1 MDLLLILLVGIIGIL
16 IFLLLKKERVFGIKE
31 ENKIENKTLKN
42 EVVTDNKENIY
53 KLFNYIPE
61 AIIILNKSKE
71 ILFSNSS
78 AQKRFEISKNN
89 NINSYLRN
97 PDLIKAIE
105 DAFIG
110 KNPKDLEIE
119 VKNRAMQRMN
129 ITIYFDSNNLF
140 FNEPN
145 CLLFIRDLTEFY
157 KFQELKSDFV
167 ANVSHELRTPLQSI
181 KMGLETFENN
191 ESLKNNSEIKD
202 FLPVMIS
209 QSERMENLIRD
220 LLSLSKIE
228 LQEHIRP
235 THEID
240 LNNVIEYVIKTH

>member
-235 THEID
+235 TH
-240 LNNVIEYVIKTH
+240 